1 MALRTSGLLLLAV
14 ALAAAESAAQQPRFR
29 GGRFMRS
36 EPVST
41 ELHYDGGFNFCRIA
55 FRNSPYGD
63 GNGWF
68 VDYPRADL
76 NLSFR
81 LGELTSTTISKD
93 VNGDG
98 NHVVLRLTD
107 PQMTHCPFVMMTEP
121 GGAFFDEDEAAHLRD
136 YLLRGGFLW
145 ADDFWGEYAFRAW
158 ETEIR
163 KALPANEFPIVDLP
177 IDHQVFHVLYDV
189 KHVPQIP
196 SIGFYFGSGGR
207 TSERGADSAVPHARA
222 IFDRDGRMIVFMT
235 HNTDFGDAFE
245 REGENREYFDHFAVD
260 GYAVGINVI
269 LYALTH

>member
-1 MALRTSGLLLLAV
+1 MIRTFALLLVAV
-14 ALAAAESAAQQPRFR
+14 ALAAAEPSAQPPRFR

-41 ELHYDGGFNFCRIA
+41 ELHYDGAFNFCRIA

-63 GNGWF
+63 GGGWF

-81 LGELTSTTISKD
+81 LGELTSTDISKAD
-93 VNGDG
+93 NGEG

-107 PQMTHCPFVMMTEP
+107 PQLSHCPFVMMTEP
-121 GGAFFDEDEAAHLRD
+121 GGAYFDDDEAAHLRD

-145 ADDFWGEYAFRAW
+145 ADDFWGEYAWRAW
-158 ETEIR
+158 ETELR
-163 KALPANEFPIVDLP
+163 KALPAAEYEIVDLP
-177 IDHQVFHVLYDV
+177 IDHPLFHVLYDV
-189 KHVPQIP
+189 KHVAQIP
-196 SIGFYFGSGGR
+196 SINFYFGSGGR
-207 TSERGADSAVPHARA
+207 TSERGSGSAEVHPRA
-222 IFDRDGRMIVFMT
+222 IFDHNGRMIVFMT

-245 REGENREYFDHFAVD
+245 REGENREYFDRFAAD